1 MISVTTFPG
10 TTSASPAIAGRR
22 TSLRA
27 VRELALMA
35 GLFVLYRQIRFFTRD
50 DTAAALDN
58 ADRIVAWE
66 RRVGVFNERAVQRA
80 ALDVQ
85 PVIDVLDHYYVLV
98 HFPLTFT
105 FLGWVWWR
113 RRETYAAIRNW
124 FVGVT
129 AVALAVHV
137 AFPLAPP
144 RMLDGFVDTLAV
156 HGPNIYPSDPHD
168 SVANQFAAMP
178 SLHFGWAAMVAI
190 GWIVTHRGRARHLA
204 WIHPIVTLLAIV
216 ATANHYWTDAA
227 VAGLILV
234 GVGALVVRRRTASS
248 PATEVEVEVAV
259 DIAVEVADVEPVAAR
274 RCDGRPRP
282 TAARI
287 RRCPARSSSE
297 R

>member
-1 MISVTTFPG
+1 
-10 TTSASPAIAGRR
+10 
-22 TSLRA
+22 LRA
-27 VRELALMA
+27 LRELVVMA

-50 DTAAALDN
+50 DTDAALDN

-66 RRVGVFNERAVQRA
+66 RRFGLFNERTVQRA
-80 ALDVQ
+80 ALQVQ

-113 RRETYAAIRNW
+113 RREAYAAIRTW

-129 AVALAVHV
+129 AAALAVHV

-227 VAGLILV
+227 VAGVLV
-234 GVGALVVRRRTASS
+234 AGIGVVALRRSVPGSAADVDDAVVAEVAEVETVAAVTVRRCGRR
-248 PATEVEVEVAV
+248 PR
-259 DIAVEVADVEPVAAR
+259 VAASR
-274 RCDGRPRP
+274 
-282 TAARI
+282 A
-287 RRCPARSSSE
+287 RRCPARSGSE

>member
-1 MISVTTFPG
+1 MISATTFPG
-10 TTSASPAIAGRR
+10 STASPAIAGRR

-27 VRELALMA
+27 LRELALMA

-50 DTAAALDN
+50 DTDAALDN

-66 RRVGVFNERAVQRA
+66 RQAGVFNERAVQRA
-80 ALDVQ
+80 ALHVQ

-204 WIHPIVTLLAIV
+204 WIHPVVTLLAIV

-227 VAGLILV
+227 VAGLIVV
-234 GVGALVVRRRTASS
+234 GVGALVVVCRRTSA
-248 PATEVEVEVAV
+248 PAAVVEVAAVEIEVEVA
-259 DIAVEVADVEPVAAR
+259 ADESPVVR
-274 RCDGRPRP
+274 RCDRRFRSAS
-282 TAARI
+282 TRV
-287 RRCPARSSSE
+287 RRCPARSGSE

>member
-1 MISVTTFPG
+1 MISAITFPG
-10 TTSASPAIAGRR
+10 STSASPTDVGRR
-22 TSLRA
+22 TALRA
-27 VRELALMA
+27 LRELVVMA

-50 DTAAALDN
+50 DTDAALDN

-66 RRVGVFNERAVQRA
+66 RRFGLFNERTVQRA
-80 ALDVQ
+80 ALQVQ

-113 RRETYAAIRNW
+113 RREAYAAIRTW

-129 AVALAVHV
+129 AAALAVHV

-227 VAGLILV
+227 VAGVLV
-234 GVGALVVRRRTASS
+234 AGIGVVALRRSVPGSAANVDDAVVAEVAEVETVAAVTVRRCSRRPRVASS
-248 PATEVEVEVAV
+248 RA
-259 DIAVEVADVEPVAAR
+259 
-274 RCDGRPRP
+274 
-282 TAARI
+282 
-287 RRCPARSSSE
+287 RRCPARSGSE

>member
-1 MISVTTFPG
+1 
-10 TTSASPAIAGRR
+10 
-22 TSLRA
+22 
-27 VRELALMA
+27 MA

-50 DTAAALDN
+50 DTDAALDN
-58 ADRIVAWE
+58 ADRIVAFE
-66 RRVGVFNERAVQRA
+66 RQIGLFNERAVQRA
-80 ALDVQ
+80 ALQAQ

-98 HFPLTFT
+98 HFPLTIT
-105 FLGWVWWR
+105 FLVWVWWR
-113 RRETYAAIRNW
+113 RRDQYAAIRTW

-129 AVALAVHV
+129 AAALAVHV

-204 WIHPIVTLLAIV
+204 WIHPVVTILAIV

-227 VAGLILV
+227 VAGV
-234 GVGALVVRRRTASS
+234 LVVAIGAVALRRRNPESS
-248 PATEVEVEVAV
+248 PDPDVAV
-259 DIAVEVADVEPVAAR
+259 AEPEAIR
-274 RCDGRPRP
+274 RCDRRIRVAAPRS
-282 TAARI
+282 
-287 RRCPARSSSE
+287 RRCPARSGSE